1 MRAGRGHAA
10 AKIHGSYGQ
19 RDANADAVRC
29 SRAAAQLVYLE
40 DLMKI
45 YVAMLATAVVV
56 ICTGTA
62 RADIVTVNAI
72 NATGVGKVIGTI
84 GLSDANEGL
93 VVMPDLAELP
103 PGDHGF
109 HIHVNPDC
117 GPGAGPDGQPAAG
130 LAAGG
135 HYDPANSG
143 KHLGPHGQGQKGD
156 LPALRVDAGGNA
168 MTAVIAPHLKLAD
181 VKGRSIMIHA
191 GGDNYSDQPSPL
203 GGGGAHVSPAGL

>member
-1 MRAGRGHAA
+1 
-10 AKIHGSYGQ
+10 
-19 RDANADAVRC
+19 
-29 SRAAAQLVYLE
+29 
-40 DLMKI
+40 MKAHI
-45 YVAMLATAVVV
+45 AMLAAATV
-56 ICTGTA
+56 IACAGTA
-62 RADIVTVNAI
+62 CADTVSMNAI
-72 NATGVGKVIGTI
+72 SAGGVGKVIGTI

-109 HIHVNPDC
+109 HVHVNPDC
-117 GPGAGPDGQPAAG
+117 GPGAGSDGQPAAG

-135 HYDPANSG
+135 HFDPASTG
-143 KHLGPHGQGQKGD
+143 KHLGPHGAGHKGD

-191 GGDNYSDQPSPL
+191 GGDNFSDQPAPL
-203 GGGGAHVSPAGL
+203 GGGGARIACGVVK